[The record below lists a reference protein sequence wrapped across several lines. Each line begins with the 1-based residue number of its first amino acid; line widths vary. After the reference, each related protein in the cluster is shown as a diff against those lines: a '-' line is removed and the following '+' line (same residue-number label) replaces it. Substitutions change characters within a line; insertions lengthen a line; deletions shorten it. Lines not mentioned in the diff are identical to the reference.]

1 MILEYLA
8 RFLAGGLL
16 VCVFAFISEICKP
29 RQFAGIFSSAP
40 SVLLAGLVITLF
52 AKGADAAVLTAQGA
66 IAGAVAMIV
75 FCLAASRTI
84 QRYRALRGSALAL
97 ICWFLTSFAVFML
110 MYIVLRW

>member
-1 MILEYLA
+1 MVLEYLA

-40 SVLLAGLVITLF
+40 SVLLAGLIITLF
-52 AKGADAAVLTAQGA
+52 AKGAVPADLTAQGA
-66 IAGAVAMIV
+66 IAGAVGMLV
-75 FCLAASRTI
+75 FCLAASLTI

-97 ICWFLTSFAVFML
+97 IGWLLVSFAFF
-110 MYIVLRW
+110 VLIYGVL